1 MAANRIARTL
11 VLAGLAA
18 ACATLFVT
26 RYWVNR
32 ACIAA
37 AASSCRL
44 EDGSNVTGGA
54 MLWGGVAVVLAVLT
68 LRSALGKRR

>member
-1 MAANRIARTL
+1 MNRNVRML
-11 VLAGLAA
+11 LLAGLAV

-54 MLWGGVAVVLAVLT
+54 MLWGAAALVLAAMT